1 MKFESF
7 NLKPDIIKA
16 LHALNYEEAT
26 SIQDIAIPKILKKEN
41 VIVKSETG
49 SGKTHSFLIPI
60 LNNLTF
66 DRGIEAL
73 IIVPTNE
80 LAIQTYEFFKEFKDY
95 FPSLAIKLI
104 INGVGLKKGE
114 QQLKTNSQIIIAT
127 PTRLSYLLE
136 DKSINLENCKTLV
149 LDEADMLAET
159 GFFGDI
165 EKVYNKLNNPQ
176 IVVLSATISQSVR
189 DFLKK
194 NLPNDLIIENEKNSL
209 KNKITHYFINTKHI
223 DLLESVEI
231 FLKNI
236 NPYLLF
242 IFANTKKEVNDI
254 YLFLK
259 KNKYKVGIISG
270 ELSLRER
277 KAMLRRANNNDF
289 QILVCSDL
297 ASRGIDVNDVSDV
310 LSVNIPNNIEYYFH
324 RAGRTAR
331 NGKEGNSYVF
341 YNHDSLDKVN
351 QLINLGIDPKYL
363 KITNKELVIDQKPE
377 TKKKMNYVNV
387 ELVKEINKVTSRI
400 KTKNVKPNYK
410 KKVRVEAEK
419 VKRKYKRKMIKKEIR
434 KELDKKFKSE
444 GKKNGR

>member
-189 DFLKK
+189 DFLKI
-194 NLPNDLIIENEKNSL
+194 NLPNDFIIEDEKNSL

-310 LSVNIPNNIEYYFH
+310 LNVNIPNNIEYYFH

-387 ELVKEINKVTSRI
+387 ELVKEINKATSRI

-434 KELDKKFKSE
+434 KELNKKFKSE

>member
-194 NLPNDLIIENEKNSL
+194 NLPNDLIIEDEKNSL

-277 KAMLRRANNNDF
+277 KAMLRMANNNDF

-351 QLINLGIDPKYL
+351 QLINLDIDPKYL

-387 ELVKEINKVTSRI
+387 ELVKEINKATSRI

>member
-194 NLPNDLIIENEKNSL
+194 NLPNDLIIEDEKNSL

>member
-194 NLPNDLIIENEKNSL
+194 NLPNDLIIEDEKNSL

-341 YNHDSLDKVN
+341 YSHDSLDKVN

-387 ELVKEINKVTSRI
+387 ELVKEINKATSRI

>member
-159 GFFGDI
+159 SFFGDI

-194 NLPNDLIIENEKNSL
+194 NLPNDLIIEDEKNSL

-387 ELVKEINKVTSRI
+387 ELVKEINKATSRI

>member
-194 NLPNDLIIENEKNSL
+194 NLPNDLIIEDEKNSL

-387 ELVKEINKVTSRI
+387 ELVKEINKATSRI

>member
-7 NLKPDIIKA
+7 NLKPEIIKA
-16 LHALNYEEAT
+16 LHALGYEDAT
-26 SIQDIAIPKILKKEN
+26 NIQDIAIPKILKREN

-66 DRGIEAL
+66 EKGIEAL

-127 PTRLSYLLE
+127 PTRLSYILE

-159 GFFGDI
+159 GFFSDI
-165 EKVYNKLNNPQ
+165 EKVFNKLNQPQ
-176 IVVLSATISQSVR
+176 VVVLSATISQSVR

-194 NLPNDLIIENEKNSL
+194 NLPNDLIIEDNTNSL

-223 DLLESVEI
+223 DLLESIDI
-231 FLKNI
+231 FLKKV

-259 KNKYKVGIISG
+259 KNKYKVGTISG

-297 ASRGIDVNDVSDV
+297 AARGIDVNDVSDV

-341 YNHDSLDKVN
+341 YNHDSVDKIN
-351 QLINLGIDPKYL
+351 QLINLGIEPKYL
-363 KITNKELVIDQKPE
+363 KITNKELAIDQKPE
-377 TKKKMNYVNV
+377 TGKKKIYVNT
-387 ELVKEINKVTSRI
+387 ELEKEINKATARI

-434 KELDKKFKSE
+434 KELDKKFRSE
-444 GKKNGR
+444 GRKNGR

>member
-7 NLKPDIIKA
+7 NLKPDIIKS

-194 NLPNDLIIENEKNSL
+194 NLPNDLIIEDEKNSL

-310 LSVNIPNNIEYYFH
+310 LSVNIPNNIEYY
-324 RAGRTAR
+324 
-331 NGKEGNSYVF
+331 YF
-341 YNHDSLDKVN
+341 Y
-351 QLINLGIDPKYL
+351 QLVQFQYHF
-363 KITNKELVIDQKPE
+363 Q
-377 TKKKMNYVNV
+377 
-387 ELVKEINKVTSRI
+387 
-400 KTKNVKPNYK
+400 
-410 KKVRVEAEK
+410 
-419 VKRKYKRKMIKKEIR
+419 
-434 KELDKKFKSE
+434 F
-444 GKKNGR
+444 

>member
-194 NLPNDLIIENEKNSL
+194 NLPNDLIIEDEKNSL

-351 QLINLGIDPKYL
+351 QLINLDIDPKYL

-387 ELVKEINKVTSRI
+387 ELVKEINKATSRI

-434 KELDKKFKSE
+434 KKLDKKFKSE

>member
-1 MKFESF
+1 MS
-7 NLKPDIIKA
+7 P
-16 LHALNYEEAT
+16 
-26 SIQDIAIPKILKKEN
+26 
-41 VIVKSETG
+41 
-49 SGKTHSFLIPI
+49 
-60 LNNLTF
+60 
-66 DRGIEAL
+66 
-73 IIVPTNE
+73 
-80 LAIQTYEFFKEFKDY
+80 
-95 FPSLAIKLI
+95 
-104 INGVGLKKGE
+104 
-114 QQLKTNSQIIIAT
+114 NSMI
-127 PTRLSYLLE
+127 SSSSN
-136 DKSINLENCKTLV
+136 DKNH
-149 LDEADMLAET
+149 D
-159 GFFGDI
+159 
-165 EKVYNKLNNPQ
+165 
-176 IVVLSATISQSVR
+176 
-189 DFLKK
+189 
-194 NLPNDLIIENEKNSL
+194 EKNSL

-341 YNHDSLDKVN
+341 YNHDSLDKVK
-351 QLINLGIDPKYL
+351 QLINLDIDPKYL

-387 ELVKEINKVTSRI
+387 ELVKEINKATSRI

>member
-7 NLKPDIIKA
+7 NLKPDIIKS

-194 NLPNDLIIENEKNSL
+194 NLPNDLIIEDEKNSL

-351 QLINLGIDPKYL
+351 QLINLDIDPKYL

-387 ELVKEINKVTSRI
+387 ELVKEINKATSRI

>member
-194 NLPNDLIIENEKNSL
+194 NLPNDLIIEDEKNSL

-351 QLINLGIDPKYL
+351 QLINLDIDPKYL

-387 ELVKEINKVTSRI
+387 ELVKEINKATSRI

>member
-7 NLKPDIIKA
+7 NLKAVIIKA
-16 LHALNYEEAT
+16 LHTLGYEEAT
-26 SIQDIAIPKILKKEN
+26 NIQDIAIPKILKGEN

-66 DRGIEAL
+66 DKGIESL

-80 LAIQTYEFFKEFKDY
+80 LAIQTYEFFKEFKNY

-127 PTRLSYLLE
+127 PTRLSYILE

-159 GFFGDI
+159 GFFNDV
-165 EKVYNKLNNPQ
+165 EKVFQKLKSPQ
-176 IVVLSATISQSVR
+176 VVVLSATISQSVR
-189 DFLKK
+189 DFLRK
-194 NLPNDLIIENEKNSL
+194 NLPNDLIIDDNNNSL
-209 KNKITHYFINTKHI
+209 KNKISHYFINTKHI
-223 DLLESVEI
+223 DLLESIDI
-231 FLKNI
+231 FLKNK

-259 KNKYKVGIISG
+259 KSKYKVGTISG

-310 LSVNIPNNIEYYFH
+310 LSVNIPTNIEYYFH

-341 YNHDSLDKVN
+341 YNHDFIDKVN
-351 QLINLGIDPKYL
+351 QLINLGIEPHYL
-363 KITNKELVIDQKPE
+363 KITNKELVVDQKPDI
-377 TKKKMNYVNV
+377 TKKRVYINT
-387 ELVKEINKVTSRI
+387 ELEKEINKVTSRI
-400 KTKNVKPNYK
+400 KSKNVKPNYK

-434 KELDKKFKSE
+434 KVLDKKFKEE
-444 GKKNGR
+444 GKRNGR

>member
-7 NLKPDIIKA
+7 NLKPEIIKA
-16 LHALNYEEAT
+16 LHALGYEDAT
-26 SIQDIAIPKILKKEN
+26 NIQDIAIPKILKREN

-66 DRGIEAL
+66 EKGIEAL

-127 PTRLSYLLE
+127 PTRLSYILE

-159 GFFGDI
+159 GFFSDI
-165 EKVYNKLNNPQ
+165 EKVFNKLNQPQ
-176 IVVLSATISQSVR
+176 VVVLSATISQSVR

-194 NLPNDLIIENEKNSL
+194 NLPNDLIIEDNTNSL

-223 DLLESVEI
+223 DLLESIDI
-231 FLKNI
+231 FLKNV

-259 KNKYKVGIISG
+259 KNKYKVGTISG

-297 ASRGIDVNDVSDV
+297 AARGIDVNDVSDV

-341 YNHDSLDKVN
+341 YNHDSVDKIN
-351 QLINLGIDPKYL
+351 QIINLGIEPKYL
-363 KITNKELVIDQKPE
+363 KITNKELAIDQKPE
-377 TKKKMNYVNV
+377 TVKKKIYVNT
-387 ELVKEINKVTSRI
+387 ELEKEINKATARI

-434 KELDKKFKSE
+434 KELDKKFRSE
-444 GKKNGR
+444 GRKNGR